1 MRASGRG
8 QTGRKA
14 CPRKTILRSALDSKQ
29 KKMRHHVAPHL
40 KERMNLRVALS
51 PRLPLLT
58 RNGSSGRSQG
68 RRLQGRCS
76 THGADARIGRK
87 LSATQK
93 AFPFFRQAAQLSQFA
108 ASAASAKHTRHNAP
122 PFPIRPNRYARFARL
137 RGMSTAIT
145 AAIAMAIPTIR
156 KESPTTPVWSMM
168 IPANQGPR

>member
-1 MRASGRG
+1 MGDEPDVV
-8 QTGRKA
+8 QRK
-14 CPRKTILRSALDSKQ
+14 PP

-51 PRLPLLT
+51 PRLPLLA

-168 IPANQGPR
+168 IPATKDQGNGPQC